1 MSEDLFAP
9 AWARV
14 DRADELRERM
24 AQLWN
29 DYISSHPF
37 TPSLIGEGDG
47 VYILRVWEDQ
57 PPPAEL
63 AVATGEWLYN
73 IRSAL
78 DYIIWATAAHPIR
91 PHPAA

>member
-14 DRADELRERM
+14 DRANQLRARM

-37 TPSLIGEGDG
+37 TPSPIGEGDG

-57 PPPAEL
+57 P
-63 AVATGEWLYN
+63 
-73 IRSAL
+73 
-78 DYIIWATAAHPIR
+78 
-91 PHPAA
+91 